1 MARKKPAAAGKAG
14 AKKAT
19 RKKATRKKATSR
31 KTRKGRSPLTGA
43 TAKLESEL
51 VRIRVKLPK
60 DAPYQNESFW
70 AKPVGRNLYELQN
83 SPWYAFDLHF
93 HDVVR
98 ATAPRPN
105 DLPRI
110 TGVSRRSGHKT
121 LRVVFPPQTKRRQ
134 RLSVLKALHH
144 WDATYEAATDDFL
157 AIDVPPAGD
166 YEGLYH
172 WLAECE
178 TAGLLYYET
187 GDTSG

>member
-1 MARKKPAAAGKAG
+1 MAQKKSAKGGKAPKR
-14 AKKAT
+14 A
-19 RKKATRKKATSR
+19 
-31 KTRKGRSPLTGA
+31 RKGRSPRARA
-43 TAKLESEL
+43 TVKVEPPEL

-60 DAPYQNESFW
+60 DAPYKSESFW
-70 AKPVGRNLYELQN
+70 AKPLGRNLYELQN

-98 ATAPRPN
+98 ATAARPN

-121 LRVVFPPQTKRRQ
+121 LRVVFPPQTTSRR
-134 RLSVLKALHH
+134 RLSVLKALKR
-144 WDATYEAATDDFL
+144 WDATYEKATDDFF
-157 AIDVPPAGD
+157 AIDVPPDGD